1 MNNHKLFTMKKQTIK
16 KLSLKKA
23 QISKLE
29 NINGGLQDAAQG
41 DAIGWLKTCLGDACP
56 FTEFIICPSHL

>member
-1 MNNHKLFTMKKQTIK
+1 MKKQTLR

-29 NINGGLQDAAQG
+29 NINGGMDNAHD
-41 DAIGWLKTCLGDACP
+41 DAIRWPQTCLGDACP
-56 FTEFIICPSHL
+56 FTMFFICPSREAAQ